1 MTAAQEIANK
11 LNHNEIAYLYAAQEI
26 FLMSDIWE
34 AQIVEDIEAT
44 GGKFSDDN
52 YIYLDFD
59 VNTQFDQDG
68 VEEVVLQWKKMMEK
82 MNDSD
87 DIITAT
93 EMIDNILFNGASITD
108 FHGVVFRTEK
118 DTGSYDYEVHGEDD
132 VEVMDVLE
140 SVNYVEITQNILE
153 NKE

>member
-59 VNTQFDQDG
+59 INAQFDQDG
-68 VEEVVLQWKKMMEK
+68 VEEVVSQWKKMMDEL
-82 MNDSD
+82 NNSD

-93 EMIDNILFNGASITD
+93 DMIDNILFNGANITD
-108 FHGVVFRTEK
+108 FHGVVFRTDKE
-118 DTGSYDYEVHGEDD
+118 TGSYDYEVHGEDD
-132 VEVMDVLE
+132 VEVIDVLE
-140 SVNYVEITQNILE
+140 AIDYVEITQNILE
-153 NKE
+153 S

>member
-1 MTAAQEIANK
+1 MTIAQEIANK
-11 LNHNEIAYLYAAQEI
+11 LSHNEIAYLYAAQEI

-34 AQIVEDIEAT
+34 DQIIEDIEAT
-44 GGKFSDDN
+44 GGKFSDGN

-59 VNTQFDQDG
+59 INAQFDQDG
-68 VEEVVLQWKKMMEK
+68 VEEVVLQWKKMMDK
-82 MNDSD
+82 LNNSD

-93 EMIDNILFNGASITD
+93 DMIDNIPFNGASITD

-132 VEVMDVLE
+132 VEVIDVLE
-140 SVNYVEITQNILE
+140 AVDYVEITQNILE
-153 NKE
+153 S

>member
-1 MTAAQEIANK
+1 MATAQEIANK
-11 LNHNEIAYLYAAQEI
+11 LNHNEIAYFYIAQEI

-34 AQIVEDIEAT
+34 DQIIEDIEAT

-52 YIYLDFD
+52 YIYLDFYI
-59 VNTQFDQDG
+59 NAQFDQDG
-68 VEEVVLQWKKMMEK
+68 VEEVVSQWKKMMEK

-132 VEVMDVLE
+132 VEVVDVLE
-140 SVNYVEITQNILE
+140 AVDYVGITQNILE
-153 NKE
+153 N

>member
-1 MTAAQEIANK
+1 MSTAQEIANK
-11 LNHNEIAYLYAAQEI
+11 LSHNEIAYLYAAQEI

-34 AQIVEDIEAT
+34 AQIIEDIEAT

-59 VNTQFDQDG
+59 VNAQFDQGG

-82 MNDSD
+82 MNHSD

-93 EMIDNILFNGASITD
+93 DMIDNILFNGASITD
-108 FHGVVFRTEK
+108 FHGIVFRTEK

-132 VEVMDVLE
+132 VEVIDVLK
-140 SVNYVEITQNILE
+140 SVDYVGITQNILE
-153 NKE
+153 N

>member
-1 MTAAQEIANK
+1 MATAQEIANK

-34 AQIVEDIEAT
+34 DQIVEDIEAT

-59 VNTQFDQDG
+59 VNAQFDQDG

-82 MNDSD
+82 LNDSD

-93 EMIDNILFNGASITD
+93 DMIDNILFNGASITD

-132 VEVMDVLE
+132 VEVVDVLE
-140 SVNYVEITQNILE
+140 SVDYVEITQNILE
-153 NKE
+153 S